1 MNALEFLLTT
11 VVPSSS
17 SGAAAD
23 GTTTGTTMLLNPVV
37 MVILYCVVIFAVFY
51 FMSIRPAKKRQK
63 ELTDMRDSNAVGDTD
78 LTGTGFFGKVV
89 DISYDCFIIDFGL
102 NKSVNIPVLKSEIY
116 GKQEP
121 NLTNEA
127 PVVEEQPKKKGLFK

>member
-63 ELTDMRDSNAVGDTD
+63 ELTDMRDSIAVGDTV

-89 DISYDCFIIDFGL
+89 DITYDCFIIEFGL

-121 NLTNEA
+121 NLTNES